1 MIRTVG
7 GMLLLALVPALQ
19 SQDKA
24 GKPATPAEQYK
35 AILADYERAVADFRK
50 ALSSAKTP
58 QEQQKVFEEKQP
70 EKKREAFAARFLKLA
85 ETNPKDPVA
94 VDALLWVAT
103 NAPSIDSAPESPHAK
118 ALTMLARDH
127 VRSDKLR
134 PLVEGMSFSLDEGS
148 QKFLRSVAEKNPSR
162 EIQGKASLALAE
174 QAENR
179 FQIAQEFKDNPDRA
193 KVYEPILGKKTVD
206 ELVKADLGKLNQEA
220 QTRFERL
227 AKDYGDLSARQNSTM
242 KELAHIKLDALR
254 DPVTVGKAVPE
265 IEGEDIDGKKF
276 KLSDYRGKVVL
287 LDFWG
292 NW

>member
-1 MIRTVG
+1 
-7 GMLLLALVPALQ
+7 
-19 SQDKA
+19 
-24 GKPATPAEQYK
+24 
-35 AILADYERAVADFRK
+35 
-50 ALSSAKTP
+50 
-58 QEQQKVFEEKQP
+58 
-70 EKKREAFAARFLKLA
+70 
-85 ETNPKDPVA
+85 
-94 VDALLWVAT
+94 
-103 NAPSIDSAPESPHAK
+103 
-118 ALTMLARDH
+118 
-127 VRSDKLR
+127 
-134 PLVEGMSFSLDEGS
+134 MSFSLDEGS

-162 EIQGKASLALAE
+162 EIQGKAYLALAE

-242 KELAHIKLDALR
+242 KELAHLKLDTLR
-254 DPVTVGKAVPE
+254 DPVKVGKAVPE

-276 KLSDYRGKVVL
+276 TLSDYRGKVVV

-292 NW
+292 HW